1 MNQPVRTAAA
11 SRGRRAGW
19 LAMTVLATTIALI
32 SSRYLT
38 LDPETFL
45 SQQKMVYLANLGPL
59 VLHIGGGV
67 LALALGPWQFVSRLR
82 TRRPAVHRFIGR
94 VYLVS
99 VLAAGVGG
107 LLLAPKALAGPIA
120 PLGFGTLAVLLLLT
134 SVAGYVTIRRRLVAR
149 HRAWMT
155 RSYAL
160 IFAAVTF
167 RLWIGGL
174 SAAGL
179 PFDLVYGSGA
189 WTSWMIN
196 LLVAELLI
204 VRARNRI
211 AVSPPLAA
219 PRPVPTSPHPR

>member
-1 MNQPVRTAAA
+1 
-11 SRGRRAGW
+11 
-19 LAMTVLATTIALI
+19 MTVLATVIALV

-38 LDPETFL
+38 LDPATFL
-45 SQQKMVYLANLGPL
+45 PEQKLVYLANLGPL
-59 VLHIGGGV
+59 MLHVAGGV
-67 LALALGPWQFVSRLR
+67 VALALGPWQFVTRLR

-107 LLLAPKALAGPIA
+107 LLLAPKAMAGPVA
-120 PLGFGTLAVLLLLT
+120 PLGFGTLAVLLLVS
-134 SVAGYVTIRRRLVAR
+134 SVIAYVSIRRRQVAR

-167 RLWIGGL
+167 RLWV
-174 SAAGL
+174 AGL
-179 PFDLVYGSGA
+179 PALGLPFEQVYGSGA

-204 VRARNRI
+204 VRTRRRTAGRQASARQLVTASVGR
-211 AVSPPLAA
+211 
-219 PRPVPTSPHPR
+219 R